1 MKQPLAQSDQHTLVQ
16 EQLAGADPAT
26 LRVLV
31 VRLSAMGDVIHGI
44 PALAALRRERPNLQ
58 IGWLVEERWA
68 ELLCAHPFER
78 LQPRSELKPLVDWLH
93 ISNFKDW
100 RKGLSSGATW
110 GHMQTCMREVR
121 AMKYDIAL
129 DLQGAIRSAMAARL
143 SGAKTRIGPAAP
155 REGPARLFYTRSVAT
170 QGTHVIEQAMSLA
183 SAVAGEELT
192 YEPPAFP
199 QDPATEAWA
208 DRFHLSV
215 GWKPFAVVNPG
226 AGWGAKCWSV
236 ESYGAVARALAD
248 RGMAVVVNHGPAEE
262 ALAHGVRDASCGT
275 AHPIKCSVGELI
287 ALTRRASLFV
297 GGDTGPMH
305 LAAALEVPVVAL
317 FGPTRPERNGPYAT
331 RAIVL
336 RSRDSLDNSSHTNL
350 PDEGLQSIEPQR
362 VMAAA
367 DELMREQNG

>member
-1 MKQPLAQSDQHTLVQ
+1 MKQPLAQNDPHTLVQ
-16 EQLAGADPAT
+16 EQLAGAGPAS
-26 LRVLV
+26 LRLLV

-44 PALAALRRERPNLQ
+44 PAVAALRKAMPKLQ
-58 IGWLVEERWA
+58 VGWLVEERWA

-93 ISNFKDW
+93 FSNFKDW
-100 RKGLSSGATW
+100 RKELSSGATW
-110 GHMQTCMREVR
+110 HDMRTCMREVR

-143 SGAKTRIGPAAP
+143 SGAKIRIGSAEP
-155 REGPARLFYTRSVAT
+155 REGPARLFYTRPVGSQRA
-170 QGTHVIEQAMSLA
+170 HVIEQALSLA
-183 SAVAGEELT
+183 SAVAGGELA

-208 DRFHLSV
+208 DRFHSSV
-215 GWKPFAVVNPG
+215 GWKPLAIVNPG
-226 AGWGAKCWSV
+226 AGWGAKCWPV
-236 ESYGAVARALAD
+236 ESYGAVAKALAD
-248 RGMAVVVNHGPAEE
+248 RGMAVVVNHGPGEE
-262 ALAHGVRDASCGT
+262 PLAQSVRDASGGT
-275 AHPIKCSVGELI
+275 AQPMNCLVGELI

-305 LAAALEVPVVAL
+305 LAAALGVPVVAL

-336 RSRDSLDNSSHTNL
+336 RSRDSIDNSSHTHL
-350 PDEGLQSIEPQR
+350 PDEGLHSIEPQT
-362 VMAAA
+362 VIAAA
-367 DELMREQNG
+367 DDLMKEHNG